1 MLKIGLIGYGKAGQ
15 AVANVLGAD
24 PSLKL
29 EWIAKRTNLS
39 TDRVSNDGAT
49 PVIGLDAI
57 DLPEWLDAHPV
68 DALVDFSSPEAVHL
82 YGEEVRRRK
91 LMLVT
96 GISAYSDVEL
106 AYIRSLGETARVIC
120 SPNMTLGINF
130 VFLAAKLLREIAPHA
145 DIAILEEHFRNKPEV
160 SGTARKIAEA
170 LDVEDESITSLRLGG
185 IVGHHEVVFGFPYQ
199 TVRISHDSIRREA
212 FGTGAAFA
220 LRELATQTEPG
231 YYTFEELL
239 MQRMRSQWLHA

>member
-24 PSLKL
+24 PILKL
-29 EWIAKRTNLS
+29 EWIARRTKPD
-39 TDRVSNDGAT
+39 TDGVSSDGAT
-49 PVIGLDAI
+49 PIIGLDSI
-57 DLPEWLDAHPV
+57 DLSEWLDTHPV
-68 DALVDFSSPEAVHL
+68 DALVDFSGPEAVYL

-120 SPNMTLGINF
+120 SPNITLGINF
-130 VFLAAKLLREIAPHA
+130 VILAAKLLREIAPHA

-160 SGTARKIAEA
+160 SGTARKIAAA
-170 LDVEDESITSLRLGG
+170 LDVEDDSITSLRLGG
-185 IVGHHEVVFGFPYQ
+185 IVGHHEVVFGFPHQ
-199 TVRISHDSIRREA
+199 TVRISHDAIRREA

-220 LRELATQTEPG
+220 LRELATLAEPG
-231 YYTFEELL
+231 CYTFEELL